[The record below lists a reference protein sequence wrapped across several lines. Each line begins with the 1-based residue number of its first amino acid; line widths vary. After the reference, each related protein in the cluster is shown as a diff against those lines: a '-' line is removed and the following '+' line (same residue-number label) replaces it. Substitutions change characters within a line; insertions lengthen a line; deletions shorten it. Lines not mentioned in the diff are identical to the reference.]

1 MILPIV
7 SYGHEILKK
16 KCMDIDQQYP
26 ALEKL
31 IDDMWETMY
40 PAHGCGLAAP
50 QINHPVR
57 IFIVDSTGFYKNMEQ
72 EDRDYFFDGDTGIK
86 ETFINAKITSFTE
99 DVWTDDEGC
108 LSLPTI
114 SEDIERPWGISISYM
129 DRQFKKHKKNYYGL
143 TARVIQHEYDHTDG
157 LLFIDHLKTKKKNK
171 LKEKLQMISEGQVE
185 TLYIMKFIK

>member
-7 SYGHEILKK
+7 SYGHDILKK

-26 ALEKL
+26 DLEKF

-86 ETFINAKITSFTE
+86 ETFINAKITSYTE
-99 DVWTDDEGC
+99 DVWIDEEGC

-114 SEDIERPWGISISYM
+114 NEDVERPWGITISYV

-157 LLFIDHLKTKKKNK
+157 QLFIDHLKTREKNQLKKK
-171 LKEKLQMISEGQVE
+171 LKMISEGQIE
-185 TLYIMKFIK
+185 TGYIMKHLK

>member
-57 IFIVDSTGFYKNMEQ
+57 IFIIDSTGFYKNMEQ

>member
-7 SYGHEILKK
+7 SYGHDILKK
-16 KCMDIDQQYP
+16 KCKDIDQQYP
-26 ALEKL
+26 YLEKL

-40 PAHGCGLAAP
+40 PAQGCGLAAP
-50 QINHPVR
+50 QVNHPVR

-86 ETFINAKITSFTE
+86 ETFINAKITAYTE
-99 DVWTDDEGC
+99 DIWIDEEGC

-114 SEDIERPWGISISYM
+114 NEDVERPWGITISYM
-129 DRQFKKHKKNYYGL
+129 DRQFKKRKKNYYGL

-157 LLFIDHLKTKKKNK
+157 QLFVDHLKKSEKNK
-171 LKEKLQMISEGQVE
+171 LKEKFKMISEGQIE
-185 TLYIMKFIK
+185 TAYTMKFLK